1 MRIYL
6 LCFARADMSVSWFR
20 MQRRM
25 SGKTT
30 PTCSTLTIRSANM
43 SHWLKV
49 MHLSRVMACWLMCFL
64 PSRTGWGSVLHR
76 RPLLWQHQ
84 PLHQPPLW
92 PKPHPGARVHAA
104 PGPEV
109 PTHRLL
115 QLQGHPQ
122 RTRTGVR
129 RKRRPRFFFIF
140 LDLILV
146 QYLWS
151 IYPPQRTNIGLIS
164 VSSDIK
170 GWDFCIR
177 SENTYCNI
185 VTALITVQPENFSLE
200 RPPNS

>member
-1 MRIYL
+1 MRIQL
-6 LCFARADMSVSWFR
+6 LCSVRVDMSVSWFR

-30 PTCSTLTIRSANM
+30 PTCSTLTIRSANIR
-43 SHWLKV
+43 HWWKATQ
-49 MHLSRVMACWLMCFL
+49 LSRVMAWLMCFL

-92 PKPHPGARVHAA
+92 SKPHPGARVHAA

-122 RTRTGVR
+122 RSRTGVR
-129 RKRRPRFFFIF
+129 CKRRPRFFFFFRIW
-140 LDLILV
+140 
-146 QYLWS
+146 YWS
-151 IYPPQRTNIGLIS
+151 NIYKVFYPPQRTNIGLIS

-170 GWDFCIR
+170 GWDFCIT